1 VDSCYFTNKANSHTP
16 KVEVHTR
23 QILCQFGRSVAKAK
37 LFCLKGFVPVT
48 RARVFICEN
57 FHPGYRD
64 LGNRVSPA
72 SQINTSKFLRR
83 QGWQGE
89 ISETEPARL
98 TGLVCR
104 GTQSVR
110 SLVSRW
116 VGASVGRSVSPL
128 VRRSVGRLVT
138 HADRQ
143 TDSQPYSSADQ
154 SKVSQPTNKRT
165 QQGQTVQGKRA
176 RKKEKEEK
184 WPVFPS
190 ILLIFPSCLNVHCI
204 SLISIRA

>member
-64 LGNRVSPA
+64 LG
-72 SQINTSKFLRR
+72 
-83 QGWQGE
+83 
-89 ISETEPARL
+89 PARL